1 MSLQTKYS
9 PVINLIKDLKLQSL
23 QIKEEQGKLKLSG
36 IANTPYEKNIIWDKI
51 KETGGES
58 ANDISADI
66 KVTNTDI
73 YHVHKVQSGESLS
86 KISKQYYKD
95 GNKYMQI
102 FEANKD
108 QLKNPDQIQPGQQ
121 LKIPNP

>member
-1 MSLQTKYS
+1 MSLQVKYG
-9 PVINLIKDLKLQSL
+9 PVINLIKDLNLQSF
-23 QIKEEQGKLKLSG
+23 QIQEDQGKLKLSG
-36 IANTPYEKNIIWDKI
+36 LANTPYEKNIIWDKI

-58 ANDISADI
+58 PNDITADI
-66 KVTNTDI
+66 KVTNTDF

-86 KISKQYYKD
+86 KIAKHYYKD

-121 LKIPNP
+121 LKIPKP